1 MEVTI
6 VLNVLRF
13 SSVRRCQLRGQQRRR
28 IAAVALLL
36 TGLCAVTFAL
46 LNSPALAV
54 PALPYPNDNLLSNDV
69 IWGPPPGWVTSIPVT
84 VSVQVTD
91 SIGITDSS
99 PLYRYSVDAGAT
111 FTEWT
116 SANLTYTIQ
125 PTTTAYITITNLPF
139 VESGT
144 SNIITFR
151 VMDTSGSPIT
161 STGYVV
167 PVDTLAPGIPQLLD
181 VHPRQQWTNGMFR
194 MSWTNPP
201 DTSGIGGVYYKLD
214 TAPITNTDGI
224 LVPGLDIKL
233 VPTIT
238 VTSNGKHHIFAWLKD
253 NAGNVDFRYSSAI
266 PDALWYDGTPPT
278 TTATLTGTV
287 GTNDWYRSTVT
298 VTLSPIDATS
308 GVSDTLYQLDN
319 GDWQRYYTTTL
330 FSFTDDGIHMLSYYS
345 VDVASNR
352 EITKTTAVKVDTVL
366 PSTGVTLTGKMIRE
380 GWYSSAVTV
389 TLSVTETTS
398 GVDATFYRVDREPW
412 LPYTTPFTVS
422 KNGDHTV
429 DYYSVDRADNKE
441 GLGTITFKIGPA
453 RVYLPLVLRNYYPP
467 TPTPTPTPIPTPRP
481 IQNPS
486 FEDGLNYW
494 QTAGVVVPSSEW
506 QTHGQYSARLGD
518 PGYRCD
524 GGGVVGK
531 NGVTQTFNVP
541 TTGSTTLA
549 LDYKIVT
556 QDSLLENGDYLQIEI
571 NGSPVQTIGWQ
582 QAASGCLGQPNIITG
597 TYSIDLL
604 GLGHQRGA
612 GIKLGIFIVI
622 VDQYYNTYGYIDSV
636 RWGTP

>member
-1 MEVTI
+1 VCD
-6 VLNVLRF
+6 VLRL
-13 SSVRRCQLRGQQRRR
+13 SSVSHCQLLGQPRWRV
-28 IAAVALLL
+28 AAVVLLL
-36 TGLCAVTFAL
+36 AGLCAVTFIL
-46 LNSPALAV
+46 VNSTALAV
-54 PALPYPNDNLLSNDV
+54 PVLPYQNGNLLSNDV
-69 IWGPPPGWVTSIPVT
+69 TWGPPPGWITSIPVT

-99 PLYRYSVDAGAT
+99 PLYRYSVDAGVT

-125 PTTTAYITITNLPF
+125 PSTTAYITVANLTL

-144 SNIITFR
+144 SNIITFLIT
-151 VMDTSGSPIT
+151 DTSGSPIM
-161 STGYVV
+161 STDYVV
-167 PVDTLAPGIPQLLD
+167 KVDTVAPSPPQFLS
-181 VHPRQQWTNGMFR
+181 VSPYQQWTNGTFS
-194 MSWTNPP
+194 MSWANPL

-214 TAPITNTDGI
+214 TVPTTNTDGT
-224 LVPGLDIKL
+224 LVTGQNITS
-233 VPTIT
+233 VPTIP
-238 VTSNGKHHIFAWLKD
+238 VTRDGKHHIFAWLQD
-253 NAGNVDFRYSSAI
+253 NAGNVNSGSKNAI
-266 PDALWYDGTPPT
+266 PDALLYDGTPPT
-278 TTATLTGTV
+278 TTVHLTGTL
-287 GTNDWYRSTVT
+287 GTNGWYRSTVT

-308 GVSDTLYQLDN
+308 EVSDTLYQLDN

-330 FSFTDDGIHMLSYYS
+330 LSFTDDGVHMLSYYS

-352 EITKTTAVKVDTVL
+352 EITETTPVKVDTVL
-366 PSTGVTLTGKMIRE
+366 PSTGVTLTGTKIRE

-389 TLSVTETTS
+389 TFSVTETTS
-398 GVDATFYRVDREPW
+398 GVDHTLYRVDSSSG
-412 LPYTTPFTVS
+412 LTYTVYTVPFTVS
-422 KNGDHTV
+422 GNGDHTV
-429 DYYSVDRADNKE
+429 DCYSVDRAGNEE
-441 GLGTITFKIGPA
+441 GVVSITFKIGPA

-467 TPTPTPTPIPTPRP
+467 TPTPTPTPITTPRP

-494 QTAGVVVPSSEW
+494 QTVGVVVPSSEW

-518 PGYRCD
+518 PNYRCD
-524 GGGVVGK
+524 GGGIVGK
-531 NGVTQTFNVP
+531 NGINQTFDVP
-541 TTGSTTLA
+541 TIGATILA
-549 LDYKIVT
+549 FDYKIVT

-597 TYSIDLL
+597 TYSVDLL

-612 GIKLGIFIVI
+612 GIKLGVFIVI

-636 RWGTP
+636 RWGAP